1 MNAKKHELQYRPE
14 LKQYLLPTLV
24 YYLKLIEL
32 PNLELD
38 TYLRQELETNPLL
51 EEQTQEA
58 SSETETS
65 ESEEADSET
74 KEEQKESDEL
84 DFLELYSDD
93 MRISSRGGEESQF
106 DPIDNVPA
114 EGDKLYDILMR
125 QASGEFTERELEI
138 AEFVISN
145 IEEDGHLAGP
155 PEEIVKEGYD
165 MDEVMR
171 IIKKI
176 QHFEPVGCAWL
187 DKKEP
192 LLVQLE
198 VLGYSKD
205 SLEYILVKDHL
216 KDLKGNCPNDLMR
229 RLNIDE
235 KRFAEAKE
243 VITKLDPKPG
253 WRYSNAP
260 SRYVSPDFV
269 ITWIDNKL
277 CAGLNEESP
286 PRIRIRRQYLEIM
299 KNRANVPKE
308 QIDFIR
314 KKIQAAQNLIIAI
327 EQRRKT
333 LIRIIN
339 GILEYQRGFFE
350 KGYSHLKPITMTEF
364 ARQLSVNPSTVSR
377 AIANKYLESPWG
389 IHRLKFFFTA
399 AVGHT
404 DKRIIFEKIKE
415 IIEGEDKSSPLSD
428 TQIAK
433 KLSRQGVII
442 SRRTISKYR
451 DLLGIP
457 SHQFRRH

>member
-38 TYLRQELETNPLL
+38 TYVHHELETNPLL
-51 EEQTQEA
+51 EEDPQETA
-58 SSETETS
+58 ETEEETS
-65 ESEEADSET
+65 ESTDET
-74 KEEQKESDEL
+74 KESNEL
-84 DFLELYSDD
+84 DFLELFSEDTRMSY
-93 MRISSRGGEESQF
+93 GGEESQF
-106 DPIDNVPA
+106 DPLDNVTA
-114 EGDKLYDILMR
+114 EGDNLYDILMR
-125 QASGEFTERELEI
+125 QAKVVFDDRELEI

-145 IEEDGHLAGP
+145 IEEDGHLAIP
-155 PEEIVKEGYD
+155 PEEIAKEGYNID
-165 MDEVMR
+165 DVMG

-176 QHFEPVGCAWL
+176 QRFEPVGCAWIN
-187 DKKEP
+187 KTEP

-198 VLGYSKD
+198 VLGYGED
-205 SLEYILVKDHL
+205 SIEYILVKDHL
-216 KDLKGNCPNDLMR
+216 KDLKSNHPNGLMK

-235 KRFAEAKE
+235 KRFAEIKE

-260 SRYVSPDFV
+260 CRYVSPDF
-269 ITWIDNKL
+269 IIDWRDNKL
-277 CAGLNEESP
+277 CAALNEESV
-286 PRIRIRRQYLEIM
+286 PRIRLRRQYLEIM
-299 KNRANVPKE
+299 KNRANVPKD
-308 QIDFIR
+308 QIAFIR
-314 KKIQAAQNLIIAI
+314 RKIQSAQNLIMAI

-339 GILEYQRGFFE
+339 GILEYQHEFFE
-350 KGYSHLKPITMTEF
+350 KGYSYLKPITMTEF

-377 AIANKYLESPWG
+377 AISNKYLESPWG

-399 AVGHT
+399 AVCHT
-404 DKRIIFEKIKE
+404 DKRIIFDKIKE
-415 IIEGEDKSSPLSD
+415 IVESEDKSSPLSD

-451 DLLGIP
+451 DHLGIP
-457 SHQFRRH
+457 SHQFRRQ

>member
-38 TYLRQELETNPLL
+38 TYLHHELETNPLL
-51 EEQTQEA
+51 EEDSQEA
-58 SSETETS
+58 LS
-65 ESEEADSET
+65 ESETVETEGETSDTKDET
-74 KEEQKESDEL
+74 KESNEL
-84 DFLELYSDD
+84 DFLEIFSEDTR
-93 MRISSRGGEESQF
+93 MSFGGEESQF
-106 DPIDNVPA
+106 DPIDNATA

-125 QASGEFTERELEI
+125 QAKVVFNERDLDI

-145 IEEDGHLAGP
+145 IEEDGHLAVP
-155 PEEIVKEGYD
+155 PEEIVNEGYN
-165 MDEVMR
+165 MDDVVR
-171 IIKKI
+171 VIKKI
-176 QHFEPVGCAWL
+176 QHFEPVGCAWV
-187 DKKEP
+187 DAKEP

-198 VLGYSKD
+198 ELGYGED
-205 SLEYILVKDHL
+205 SIEYILVKNHL
-216 KDLKGNCPNDLMR
+216 KDLKSNHPNNLMK

-235 KRFAEAKE
+235 QRFAEIKE

-260 SRYVSPDFV
+260 SRYISPDF
-269 ITWIDNKL
+269 IIDWRDNKL
-277 CAGLNEESP
+277 CAGLCEENV
-286 PRIRIRRQYLEIM
+286 PRIRLRRQYLEIM
-299 KNRANVPKE
+299 KNRANVPKD
-308 QIDFIR
+308 QIAFIR
-314 KKIQAAQNLIIAI
+314 RKIQSAQNLIMAI

-339 GILEYQRGFFE
+339 GILEYQHEFFE
-350 KGYSHLKPITMTEF
+350 KGYSYLKPFTMTEF
-364 ARQLSVNPSTVSR
+364 AKQLGVNPSTVSR

-399 AVGHT
+399 AVCHT
-404 DKRIIFEKIKE
+404 DKRIIFDKIKE
-415 IIEGEDKSSPLSD
+415 IVESEDKSSPLSD

-457 SHQFRRH
+457 SHQFRRQ